1 MFPAFVARPMSSAP
15 PDATTLRDKGA
26 GGIAAPN
33 YQTVRLWPR
42 ISRRLRGEF
51 VTRIEGTPLQFG
63 AYRSY
68 WRSRWRCPV
77 VGAADGLENVFLCQL
92 PDYGAGIGHQL
103 ANWNTAMYFA
113 GRFGARFA
121 HCPFSSPRWEEFLGL
136 GLGEAWADD
145 LRSAGYRRVR
155 LPRFDSANEEQVEL
169 VQGIVRS
176 YAGTRSVLELES
188 NQGYVAQHETWEIL
202 QRKYF
207 AAPARMHDT
216 LLYRPGDFNVNVHIR
231 RRMKV
236 EPDDV
241 WAARGLENTYYATVL
256 RTSLENIP
264 TRQAVRVFL
273 FSQGRREEF
282 PEFEEF
288 PGLVWCLD
296 MNPYDSFAHLAR
308 SDLLIASKSSF
319 SYKPALIL
327 RGISICPG
335 SFWHGYPDIPRFI
348 LADDR
353 GVFDAAAL
361 RRAVTTVHS
370 IPADHTGSGD
380 LAAR

>member
-1 MFPAFVARPMSSAP
+1 MPPPPADV
-15 PDATTLRDKGA
+15 TTSRDKGA
-26 GGIAAPN
+26 GGVAAPN
-33 YQTVRLWPR
+33 YQTVRLWRR

-63 AYRSY
+63 AYGSY
-68 WRSRWRCPV
+68 WRSRWQRPARD
-77 VGAADGLENVFLCQL
+77 AADGFENVFLCQL

-103 ANWNTAMYFA
+103 ANWNASLYFA
-113 GRFGARFA
+113 RRFGTRFA

-136 GLGEAWADD
+136 GLGETRADD

-155 LPRFDSANEEQVEL
+155 LPRFDSANEAQVAL
-169 VQGIVRS
+169 VHGIVRS
-176 YAGTRSVLELES
+176 YAGTRSLLELEL

-207 AAPARMHDT
+207 TAPARAHDT
-216 LLYRPGDFNVNVHIR
+216 LLYRPGEFNVNVHIR

-256 RTSLENIP
+256 RTALEQLSS
-264 TRQAVRVFL
+264 RHAVRVFL

-288 PGLVWCLD
+288 PEIVWCLE
-296 MNPYDSFAHLAR
+296 MNPYDSFAHMAR

-319 SYKPALIL
+319 SYKPALIS
-327 RGISICPG
+327 RGISICPA
-335 SFWHGYPDIPRFI
+335 SFWHGYPDSPRYI
-348 LADDR
+348 VADDN
-353 GVFDAAAL
+353 GELDTSAL
-361 RRAVTTVHS
+361 QQAVVALQS
-370 IPADHTGSGD
+370 NPAHQADSGD